1 MLKSHFTRIVS
12 HRRGRLLVG
21 DQVNAHIKTLNFLIR
36 YDIILIMINDVTHL
50 SEELPG
56 PGVEPDCL
64 LHEVPRVLG
73 VAHLLDLV
81 LGGVDPEG
89 GVCHVHLQHPAEG
102 ASYHVV
108 PPLENRISFQNSRGT
123 SDYVTYCTV
132 DIVHELQV
140 QHGFTHHSLEEVD
153 VGEPNF
159 DVRLEAVLENLV
171 KLGDPP
177 RHGVVDLLLLV

>member
-123 SDYVTYCTV
+123 SDYVTYCQRLNSVMDCECCCCEQPISKQNFLFTV
-132 DIVHELQV
+132 ISLDAHNNNIRNPSQNSAS
-140 QHGFTHHSLEEVD
+140 GTHS
-153 VGEPNF
+153 
-159 DVRLEAVLENLV
+159 
-171 KLGDPP
+171 
-177 RHGVVDLLLLV
+177 

>member
-1 MLKSHFTRIVS
+1 MPHHQKLNSVMDCECCCCEQPISK
-12 HRRGRLLVG
+12 
-21 DQVNAHIKTLNFLIR
+21 QNFLFTVISLDAHNNNIR
-36 YDIILIMINDVTHL
+36 NP
-50 SEELPG
+50 S
-56 PGVEPDCL
+56 
-64 LHEVPRVLG
+64 
-73 VAHLLDLV
+73 
-81 LGGVDPEG
+81 
-89 GVCHVHLQHPAEG
+89 
-102 ASYHVV
+102 
-108 PPLENRISFQNSRGT
+108 QNSA
-123 SDYVTYCTV
+123 SAYCTV